1 MEYFIKTYWRPLL
14 CWQYLLVCLHDF
26 LIGPILA
33 QWLGHGVYQPITL
46 QEGAIYHVSM
56 GGVVGVTSWT
66 RGMEKMKELDAL
78 EGSNATP
85 DNPDEKVPDIPQP
98 HFEDKFFKGI

>member
-1 MEYFIKTYWRPLL
+1 MEYFIKTFWRPLL

-26 LIGPILA
+26 LIGPIIT
-33 QWLGHGVYQPITL
+33 QWLTGGVWHPITL

-66 RGMEKMKELDAL
+66 RGMEKIKELD
-78 EGSNATP
+78 GSNVTP
-85 DNPDEKVPDIPQP
+85 DNPDEPQIPDFRQNFNDPY
-98 HFEDKFFKGI
+98 FKKED